1 MELWTVER
9 HFRTLQKPHKKKFLV
24 IGPVML
30 LIVILSHRKKNME
43 DDLSLNSYHFGT
55 RAQAN
60 RWQITV
66 LYKCSFSCSRE
77 KNRAIQNKYE
87 LKTYWNH
94 SSNQGEYTIPI
105 SENNFTEGQLFRRN
119 GVWDLALL
127 MQLIPKVLHLFLFAL
142 IFNTQVLLSGV
153 EMNLAEI
160 DSQSRYCK
168 SHGKYKLNTS
178 IYLLQD
184 LLDKQ

>member
-1 MELWTVER
+1 
-9 HFRTLQKPHKKKFLV
+9 
-24 IGPVML
+24 
-30 LIVILSHRKKNME
+30 
-43 DDLSLNSYHFGT
+43 
-55 RAQAN
+55 
-60 RWQITV
+60 
-66 LYKCSFSCSRE
+66 
-77 KNRAIQNKYE
+77 
-87 LKTYWNH
+87 
-94 SSNQGEYTIPI
+94 
-105 SENNFTEGQLFRRN
+105 
-119 GVWDLALL
+119 
-127 MQLIPKVLHLFLFAL
+127 MQLIQKILHLFLFAL